1 MARSTAVSWPLVVL
15 LTLVSCTE
23 SSPTGPQPPVT
34 CTYAVTPA
42 EADVSAAGGTLSV
55 QVTTSSTC
63 TWTAATGSAWMT
75 VTAGQTGTGNGTV
88 AVTVQTNTGEVLR
101 TGTLTIA
108 GRTVTVRQA
117 GTPLPCLYTL
127 VASNDDFD
135 AAGGSATVQVATTA
149 TCAWQAVSQVPWI
162 SISGSATGTGT
173 GQVTFTVAAN
183 PETMGRTGTLTL
195 AGQTIH
201 IEQRG
206 NTAACEYRVEPVTL
220 FTCMSWSQDLVS
232 QVSTQAGCPW
242 TATATVGWMTV
253 IEGESGS
260 GSGTIRV
267 RGSANYDARRSAV
280 LQVRWPTLTAGQNV
294 VVDQAGC
301 TYAVSTTAMAFTASG
316 GTGRVDVFQQSD
328 PYECGGPLQN
338 GCVWS
343 AVADV
348 PWITITNSMPRTGD
362 DPVLFTVTAN
372 SASTSRTG
380 TITVRS
386 RIVTITQAGVSNA
399 LAHHR

>member
-42 EADVSAAGGTLSV
+42 DADVSAAGGTLSV
-55 QVTTSSTC
+55 QVTTSTTC
-63 TWTAATGSAWMT
+63 TWTAATGSSWMT
-75 VTAGQTGTGNGTV
+75 VTSGQTGTGNGTV
-88 AVTVQTNTGEVLR
+88 AVSVQANSAETTR

-108 GRTVTVRQA
+108 GNTVTVRQA
-117 GTPLPCLYTL
+117 GSPLPCVYTL
-127 VASNDDFD
+127 GASNDDFD
-135 AAGGSATVQVATTA
+135 AAGGAGTVQVMTTA
-149 TCAWQAVSQVPWI
+149 TCPWQAASQASWI
-162 SISGSATGTGT
+162 SITGSATGTGV
-173 GQVTFTVAAN
+173 GQVTFTVAAHA
-183 PETMGRTGTLTL
+183 ETVGRAGTLTL

-206 NTAACEYRVEPVTL
+206 NTAACEYRVEPVSL

-232 QVSTQAGCPW
+232 QISTQAGCPW
-242 TATATVGWMTV
+242 TATSTAGWMTV
-253 IEGESGS
+253 IEGGSGS
-260 GSGTIRV
+260 GSGTV
-267 RGSANYDARRSAV
+267 RLRGDANYDARRSAI
-280 LQVRWPTLTAGQNV
+280 LQVRWPTATAGQNV

-301 TYAVSTTAMAFTASG
+301 TYAVSTTAVAFTASG
-316 GTGRVDVFQQSD
+316 GNGRFDVFQQSD

-362 DPVLFTVTAN
+362 DPVLFTVAAN
-372 SASTSRTG
+372 PAFTPRTG
-380 TITVRS
+380 TITVRN

-399 LAHHR
+399 FAHHR